1 MNSVK
6 IPGWRRETAAGGE
19 IGGALRLDGVRRLAK
34 RFVMN
39 LLGELKNKSEQRAR
53 SLPALDG
60 LRAISICLVLA
71 THLLPLGP
79 KPLQLNWTTGAMGM
93 SLFFILSG
101 YLIIRTLRSS
111 TIEEFVVKRLV
122 RILPLAYLYLLVV
135 FLLCG
140 LSLHSLLFHA
150 GFLVNYRQD
159 QMIPVTEHLWSL
171 CVEVHFY
178 TFVALLAAI
187 GGRKALVLVWPC
199 CLAITAI
206 RISQG
211 AYIDVATHLRVD
223 EILAGACVALLPV
236 KQLRAGATPLLIWA
250 LAAAAWAVSSH
261 PDSGWLQYLRP
272 YAAGVLLWATL
283 SQPPNRLIAVLSGGI
298 LRYIAAISYALYIVH
313 PLTAYGWWDEGS
325 VWQKYLLKR
334 PMCFAISFVAA
345 HLSTFYW
352 ERMWIEGARRWLRS
366 RRARTAQADTAL
378 PTAGAAVALH
388 GPSSEPF
395 VAASGA
401 ARERA

>member
-101 YLIIRTLRSS
+101 YLIIRTLRNS

-150 GFLVNYRQD
+150 GFLV
-159 QMIPVTEHLWSL
+159 
-171 CVEVHFY
+171 
-178 TFVALLAAI
+178 
-187 GGRKALVLVWPC
+187 
-199 CLAITAI
+199 
-206 RISQG
+206 
-211 AYIDVATHLRVD
+211 
-223 EILAGACVALLPV
+223 
-236 KQLRAGATPLLIWA
+236 
-250 LAAAAWAVSSH
+250 
-261 PDSGWLQYLRP
+261 
-272 YAAGVLLWATL
+272 
-283 SQPPNRLIAVLSGGI
+283 
-298 LRYIAAISYALYIVH
+298 
-313 PLTAYGWWDEGS
+313 
-325 VWQKYLLKR
+325 
-334 PMCFAISFVAA
+334 
-345 HLSTFYW
+345 
-352 ERMWIEGARRWLRS
+352 
-366 RRARTAQADTAL
+366 
-378 PTAGAAVALH
+378 
-388 GPSSEPF
+388 
-395 VAASGA
+395 
-401 ARERA
+401 